1 MRDENLPVL
10 MFLILLYRKVK
21 WKLFYNE
28 KRCLCWGFDDKFY
41 NAFFYVVFLVF
52 HRLCPAL
59 VVIVSC
65 FAIGYK
71 LMVLKWEREG
81 ERKETR
87 DEIFFT
93 KLNPTTFEG
102 IKRWATFFYIF
113 LKKDRCIQNAWSEK
127 NHWLF
132 YPWIPPLDWIGSK
145 LCVWRLRVSYA
156 LLIKLE
162 TISEL

>member
-10 MFLILLYRKVK
+10 MFLNLLYRKVK

-65 FAIGYK
+65 FTIGYK

-113 LKKDRCIQNAWSEK
+113 LKKIFAFKRHDQKKITDFSIHEYLHLTESEV
-127 NHWLF
+127 NF
-132 YPWIPPLDWIGSK
+132 VCD
-145 LCVWRLRVSYA
+145 V
-156 LLIKLE
+156 
-162 TISEL
+162 